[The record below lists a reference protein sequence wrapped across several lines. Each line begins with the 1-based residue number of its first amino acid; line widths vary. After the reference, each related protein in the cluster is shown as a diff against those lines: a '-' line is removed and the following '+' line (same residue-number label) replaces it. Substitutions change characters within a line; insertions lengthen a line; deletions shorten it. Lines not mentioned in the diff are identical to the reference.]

1 MFQHLK
7 SLYFICRFV
16 FFLSI
21 LCAVMCEYY
30 FLFAIGCRYK
40 KKTVHHTRVSVH
52 VTNTVYG
59 NIIWVDFLFCN
70 N

>member
-7 SLYFICRFV
+7 SLYFICRIV

-30 FLFAIGCRYK
+30 FVFAIGYRYG
-40 KKTVHHTRVSVH
+40 KKTKLCASVH
-52 VTNTVYG
+52 VTNTV
-59 NIIWVDFLFCN
+59 C
-70 N
+70 